1 VHEQAGVVV
10 EEREPASAAAA
21 LDARV
26 RHEGPDQDL
35 TDPDLVRPTGLE
47 AAEGPGLGGELG
59 AVQAPALKLLAERA
73 LGDADAVTGAQDLG
87 DVGGRAL
94 RPLPAQG
101 GGFLEELG
109 MAADHAGVRTHLRH
123 PAGQPAGPG
132 VTHPALQRV
141 PTDRAHTPV
150 RELVLAAAHLAHQ
163 PSPLSRSPSG
173 VEGLGDQPVAEQ
185 RDPLPLGFGVRL
197 LRRPGSSFLSIQAAR
212 PAAF

>member
-1 VHEQAGVVV
+1 VDEVDAEHRAGALQVGVPEGRAVVEVQPDRQPPAEDGGAQHELAGAGVLPGDPGAVYEQAGVVV
-10 EEREPASAAAA
+10 EERELASAAAA

-35 TDPDLVRPTGLE
+35 TDPDLVRPAGLE

-59 AVQAPALKLLAERA
+59 AVQALALKLLAERA

-123 PAGQPAGPG
+123 PASP
-132 VTHPALQRV
+132 
-141 PTDRAHTPV
+141 RA
-150 RELVLAAAHLAHQ
+150 RE
-163 PSPLSRSPSG
+163 
-173 VEGLGDQPVAEQ
+173 
-185 RDPLPLGFGVRL
+185 
-197 LRRPGSSFLSIQAAR
+197 
-212 PAAF
+212 